1 MSDPSKLDD
10 LLVRL
15 DADLLYRFTERAGI
29 MEYDGGSGA
38 TTPSCRPSWTFCEAT
53 PGPCLGCQ
61 RCPSSWPLWVG
72 RGTPASQDGRL
83 VYPP

>member
-15 DADLLYRFTERAGI
+15 DADLLYQFTERAGI

-38 TTPSCRPSWTFCEAT
+38 TRPSCRPSWTFCEAT
-53 PGPCLGCQ
+53 PGPAWAASVALRAG
-61 RCPSSWPLWVG
+61 RLWVG

-83 VYPP
+83 VYPL